1 MGADV
6 EAMEEA
12 QEDIDDECAR
22 KFYNLI
28 KDADK
33 PLHANTKHSKL
44 GAIVH
49 LYNFKCMGGWS
60 NSIFSSLLEFINE
73 LLLTDGT
80 LPNNT
85 HEVKKYL
92 RDLRLGYKKIP
103 ACRNNCMLFWR
114 DNDKL
119 DNCTVCGKSK
129 WKDETND
136 EEGSSRILKRGPI
149 KVLQWF
155 SFKTTKVVYVKTYY
169 YPHEVAG

>member
-60 NSIFSSLLEFINE
+60 NSIFSSFLEFINE
-73 LLLTDGT
+73 LLPTEGT

-85 HEVKKYL
+85 YEVKKYL
-92 RDLRLGYKKIP
+92 RDLRLGYEKIP
-103 ACRNNCMLFWR
+103 ACRNDCMLFCR

-119 DNCTVCGKSK
+119 NNCMVCEKSK

-136 EEGSSRILKRGPI
+136 EEVSSRISKRRPV
-149 KVLQWF
+149 KVLRWF
-155 SFKTTKVVYVKTYY
+155 PLISRL
-169 YPHEVAG
+169 